1 MVRVI
6 ESAPAL
12 FDLAMKRAARVYRG
26 EVMKKACLALV
37 LLAMLALSAFGQKKE
52 QDRVENAGKVMREIT
67 NVPDDIPQDVLDK
80 ADCVVVLPSVLK
92 FAIGIGGSY
101 GRGVMT
107 CRGGKNFQGP
117 WGAPTMMALEGGSL
131 GLQLGG
137 QATDFVLLLMSP
149 RSAENIL
156 ASKVKLGGDVS
167 AAAGPVGRN
176 ASAETD
182 VTLRAEIL
190 SYSRAR
196 GLFAGISL
204 AGSTLR
210 ADNDANKNLYGK
222 QVSASDIVFKHAV
235 AAPESAKVL
244 LTTLNKKS
252 PKNKSKS

>member
-1 MVRVI
+1 
-6 ESAPAL
+6 
-12 FDLAMKRAARVYRG
+12 MKRVWLG
-26 EVMKKACLALV
+26 VV
-37 LLAMLALSAFGQKKE
+37 LLAAIAAPTFAQNKE
-52 QDRVENAGKVMREIT
+52 RDRVQNAGKVMREII
-67 NVPDDIPQDVLDK
+67 NIPDNIPQSVLDK

-92 FAIGIGGSY
+92 LAIGFGGSY

-107 CRGGKNFQGP
+107 CRRGKDFQGS
-117 WGAPTMMALEGGSL
+117 WGAPTMMALEGGSF

-149 RSAENIL
+149 RSADNIL
-156 ASKVKLGGDVS
+156 TSKVKLGGDAS

-210 ADNDANKNLYGK
+210 ADNDANENLYGK
-222 QVSASDIVFKHAV
+222 KVKAKAIVFNGAV
-235 AAPESAKVL
+235 AAPPSAHL
-244 LTTLNKKS
+244 LLATLDKKS
-252 PKNKSKS
+252 PKNKSKN

>member
-1 MVRVI
+1 MKRFWFAVI
-6 ESAPAL
+6 SLAMIALPAL
-12 FDLAMKRAARVYRG
+12 
-26 EVMKKACLALV
+26 
-37 LLAMLALSAFGQKKE
+37 GQDKE
-52 QDRVENAGKVMREIT
+52 QDRVENAGKVMKEIMDI
-67 NVPDDIPQDVLDK
+67 PDDIPQSVIDK

-107 CRGGKNFQGP
+107 CRRGKTFQGR
-117 WGAPTMMALEGGSL
+117 WGAPTMMALEGGSF

-149 RSAENIL
+149 RSAQNIL
-156 ASKVKLGGDVS
+156 VSKVKIGGDAS

-210 ADNDANKNLYGK
+210 PDNDANKRLYGK
-222 QVSASDIVFKHAV
+222 SVTAKEIVFGGAV
-235 AAPESAKVL
+235 APPPSAHLL
-244 LTTLNKKS
+244 LTTLDRKS
-252 PKNKSKS
+252 PKNKSKM